1 MTALRFGIASVAT
14 FMVVA
19 MILLGACTPAPASVA
34 VQPAA
39 APQVGAAS
47 EGVNIYQGTLLEK
60 EKTTEVSTE
69 ELRQALV
76 QKSAL
81 VFDARSAKEYAISHI
96 PGALN
101 GTAADI
107 GRQVPDKTAPIILYC
122 NGPFCPLSKNLAD
135 QLLQAGYTN
144 VRRYQL
150 GMPTWRALVGLSQ
163 IERDG
168 VRYVVEGD
176 KTAVLFDTR
185 SPDEFKAGSLPGARN
200 LPLADL
206 DKAKTDGR
214 LPGQDHNTR
223 IVVFGQNGEQARSV
237 AEALT
242 KLAFDNVTFYAG
254 DWDTLK

>member
-1 MTALRFGIASVAT
+1 MTTLRFGIAGTAT
-14 FMVVA
+14 FMIVA
-19 MILLGACTPAPASVA
+19 MILLGACTPASASVA
-34 VQPAA
+34 GQPAA
-39 APQVGAAS
+39 APQAGAAS
-47 EGVNIYQGTLLEK
+47 AGVDIYQGTLLEK
-60 EKTTEVSTE
+60 EKTTDVSTE

-76 QKSAL
+76 QKNAF
-81 VFDARSAKEYAISHI
+81 VFDARSAREYAISHI

-101 GTAADI
+101 GTVADI
-107 GRQVPDKTAPIILYC
+107 ARQVPDKAAPIILYC

-150 GMPTWRALVGLSQ
+150 GMPTWRALVGPSQ

-168 VRYVVEGD
+168 VRYVLEGD

-185 SPDEFKAGSLPGARN
+185 SPDEFNAGSLPGARN

-223 IVVFGQNGEQARSV
+223 IVVFGQDGEQARAV
-237 AEALT
+237 AEALA
-242 KLAFDNVTFYAG
+242 KLAFDNVTFYNDAFE
-254 DWDTLK
+254 TLR